1 LALEKIMSATR
12 ASSFPMQRDLA
23 GAEATMALGAELA
36 AAMIRMDSYPALLL
50 DGELGAGKT
59 TLVRGLVE
67 ALPGGG
73 RAEVASPSFN
83 YMNNYPT
90 TPETVHI
97 DLYRLRDLEPDDDL
111 LQALHD
117 PDCLV
122 IVEWARYCPD
132 RYLPENR
139 LAVEL
144 SMHSQGRRVRIAPRG
159 TAAEDV
165 ARQLGRHRA
174 GV

>member
-1 LALEKIMSATR
+1 MAATMS
-12 ASSFPMQRDLA
+12 SSFSMQRDLA
-23 GAEATMALGAELA
+23 GPEATMALGAELA
-36 AAMIRMDSYPALLL
+36 AVMTSMDVYPALLL

-73 RAEVASPSFN
+73 QAEVASPSFN

-90 TPETVHI
+90 APETVHI
-97 DLYRLRDLEPDDDL
+97 DLYRLRHLEPDDDV

-122 IVEWARYCPD
+122 IVEWATYCPA
-132 RYLPENR
+132 RHLPENR
-139 LAVEL
+139 LNVEL
-144 SMHSQGRRVRIAPRG
+144 SMRPQGRRASIAPWG
-159 TAAEDV
+159 VAAEDV
-165 ARQLGRHRA
+165 ARQLEQCRA

>member
-1 LALEKIMSATR
+1 
-12 ASSFPMQRDLA
+12 
-23 GAEATMALGAELA
+23 MALGAELA
-36 AAMIRMDSYPALLL
+36 AAMVRMDAYPALLL
-50 DGELGAGKT
+50 DGDLGAGKT

-73 RAEVASPSFN
+73 QAEVASPSFN

-90 TPETVHI
+90 IPETVHI
-97 DLYRLRDLEPDDDL
+97 DLYRLRHLEPDDDL

-122 IVEWARYCPD
+122 IVEWATYCPD

-139 LAVEL
+139 LDVEL
-144 SMHSQGRRVRIAPRG
+144 SMRPQERRASIVPWG
-159 TAAEDV
+159 VAAEDV
-165 ARQLGRHRA
+165 ARQLGSIGQVSEFSQGECHTCK
-174 GV
+174 